1 VSQGY
6 SIAAAIITTKP
17 ALPAYMPFSDE
28 AAPMKF
34 AGIVEV
40 AFAEVVTPDASAVV
54 LAPVPTAVGP
64 AIVVLL
70 CAGYVEVTEAT
81 T

>member
-1 VSQGY
+1 
-6 SIAAAIITTKP
+6 
-17 ALPAYMPFSDE
+17 
-28 AAPMKF
+28 MKF